1 MTVERRELSVRGTP
15 IHLLTAG
22 AGSPLL
28 FLHGAGGAG
37 RWLPFQER
45 LATTFT
51 VYAPSHPGHGGLPG
65 RAVDRAHLRPRVP
78 LPRSARRAR
87 PRPRAPRGRLV
98 RWLDRRRAR
107 DDGVAPAPGA
117 RPHRP

>member
-22 AGSPLL
+22 AGPPLL

-51 VYAPSHPGHGGLPG
+51 VYAPSHP
-65 RAVDRAHLRPRVP
+65 
-78 LPRSARRAR
+78 RSEEHTSELQS
-87 PRPRAPRGRLV
+87 PCNLVCRLLLEKKKKKKTKDNINKDLV
-98 RWLDRRRAR
+98 ILNC
-107 DDGVAPAPGA
+107 
-117 RPHRP
+117 

>member
-22 AGSPLL
+22 AGPPLL

-45 LATTFT
+45 LAKTFT
-51 VYAPSHPGHGGLPG
+51 VPMPSHPGHRGSTPGGWDEHVFPLALHYLYLPHGLGLPPHQLSGAAFGG
-65 RAVDRAHLRPRVP
+65 RESAEVAAAAAHP
-78 LPRSARRAR
+78 
-87 PRPRAPRGRLV
+87 
-98 RWLDRRRAR
+98 
-107 DDGVAPAPGA
+107 
-117 RPHRP
+117 

>member
-22 AGSPLL
+22 AGPPLL

-45 LATTFT
+45 LATRFS
-51 VYAPSHPGHGGLPG
+51 VQYPAHPGHGGSPAADWIEDISDLAFHYLDLLDELG
-65 RAVDRAHLRPRVP
+65 LERAHLVGRP
-78 LPRSARRAR
+78 S
-87 PRPRAPRGRLV
+87 G
-98 RWLDRRRAR
+98 
-107 DDGVAPAPGA
+107 GG
-117 RPHRP
+117 